1 MVGITLSA
9 FIFAF
14 AILAT
19 VPSVRAQMQKPDEMP
34 LVVRDAILFTVL
46 LYEAQQNVVVLL

>member
-1 MVGITLSA
+1 MLGITLSA

-19 VPSVRAQMQKPDEMP
+19 VPSVRAQMQQPDEMP
-34 LVVRDAILFTVL
+34 LVLRDAVLFTVL
-46 LYEAQQNVVVLL
+46 LYEAQLKKG